1 MANAVKLAISIS
13 AEDFKTIEA
22 IRKKEETTRSAV
34 ITGAIRLLRDR
45 QEKERLIR
53 LYEEGYKKHPED
65 IAGIKAKEKAAIEVL
80 SQEDW

>member
-34 ITGAIRLLRDR
+34 ITGAIRLLRAG

-53 LYEEGYKKHPED
+53 LYEEGYRKHPENV
-65 IAGIKAKEKAAIEVL
+65 AEIKAKEKAAIEVL
-80 SQEDW
+80 SKEDW